1 VNYCNPEVDQL
12 IEQGTYSRDP
22 EERAQLIRRA
32 QEIIVGE
39 APGRSSTSR
48 IGLSPRAN
56 VSGIA
61 LFNDLTLRYA
71 YLGKTG
77 SDF

>member
-12 IEQGTYSRDP
+12 IEQGTFSRDP

-39 APGRSSTSR
+39 APWAFLYQPDWIVAT
-48 IGLSPRAN
+48 RAN

-71 YLGKTG
+71 YLGK
-77 SDF
+77 SE